1 MCTYGCAGFYTN
13 NFLFLYWLICF
24 FCLLFWLMLIS
35 SWVQEKLSPQQ
46 ERQKDHQVHV
56 RGEEEWNVRH
66 GWRAHVR
73 GSRPVPQAKG
83 RQTQAGGASRWV
95 KRNWSSQ
102 TLMSLFT
109 SHTVA
114 VIRGIMKDTDFNENP
129 HCHIETTETI
139 KVAQLYKREA
149 EYYVSLSSV
158 RNKWIWITRNL
169 FLQKNKWF

>member
-1 MCTYGCAGFYTN
+1 MFVWRCLPRSWNNYKLKSTVFVCVHTVVLDFTLLTK

-24 FCLLFWLMLIS
+24 FCLLFWLMLTS

-83 RQTQAGGASRWV
+83 RQTQAGGASWWV
-95 KRNWSSQ
+95 KRNLSSQ
-102 TLMSLFT
+102 TLMSLLT

-114 VIRGIMKDTDFNENP
+114 VRIPNLMKILTFNL
-129 HCHIETTETI
+129 IVT
-139 KVAQLYKREA
+139 
-149 EYYVSLSSV
+149 
-158 RNKWIWITRNL
+158 
-169 FLQKNKWF
+169 